1 MGKQTKSKR
10 LRAQGRLDPLS
21 ASGRVQPQ
29 PQPPVADSASAEAQ
43 AEETVVQ
50 IMQVWSRALH
60 YVFRSLIPQS
70 PPLLHLP

>member
-29 PQPPVADSASAEAQ
+29 PPVAESASAEAQ

-60 YVFRSLIPQS
+60 YIFRPLIP
-70 PPLLHLP
+70 